1 MIATF
6 TRADVALFRRLFGQ
20 ARPYWPHLAAIFL
33 LDLVATPLALLGPV
47 PLKIAV
53 DNIVGSEP
61 LPGFVRALLPWTGPD
76 STLALLILAAG
87 LQIAVLLLGQLRDLA
102 VYVLR
107 ARAGLGVTLGFRARL
122 FRHAQRLSLVFHDR
136 RGTADSVYRI
146 QWDAPGIQWVTIDGV
161 IHPGVTNIGLRPTF
175 EDATRPT
182 IEVHVLGLDRDL
194 YGSTIRLGFVQRL
207 RDERRFPDVDAL
219 KAQIDADVRRARRL
233 FDRLSV

>member
-1 MIATF
+1 M
-6 TRADVALFRRLFGQ
+6 FGQ

-53 DNIVGSEP
+53 DSVVGSEP
-61 LPGFVRALLPWTGPD
+61 LPGFVRALLPSTGPD
-76 STLALLILAAG
+76 STLTLLILAAG

-161 IHPGVTNIGLRPTF
+161 IPFLSAGAMFAGMVT
-175 EDATRPT
+175 
-182 IEVHVLGLDRDL
+182 
-194 YGSTIRLGFVQRL
+194 
-207 RDERRFPDVDAL
+207 
-219 KAQIDADVRRARRL
+219 
-233 FDRLSV
+233 